1 MRRGGNVEEYVLD
14 VRKKRGIVIFGLIDP
29 DPLKVDISKDAIRKC
44 ISTDI
49 DVFLVGGSSL
59 VDQYHVDSMIEEI
72 RAQSEKP
79 IVLFPGNVNG
89 LSPKADAVLF
99 ILLLNSDDPYYIVG
113 AQILGA
119 PLIHRYGLEV
129 FPTAYIVLFSDSA
142 VAHVGRARGIP
153 PNKPELISMYALAAN
168 MFGSRFMYLEGGSG
182 TSTHVP
188 GGIVEEARKS
198 FNGFLMVGGGLRDIS
213 SIGEVIAS
221 GADGIVLGTVL
232 EAFDLEDLGELIM
245 AARNVGKGRD

>member
-1 MRRGGNVEEYVLD
+1 MKGEGVEGYVWD
-14 VRKKRGIVIFGLIDP
+14 IRKEKGVVIFGLIDP
-29 DPLKVDISKDAIRKC
+29 DPLKEDISKRAIRKC
-44 ISTDI
+44 IDMDI

-59 VDQYHVDSMIEEI
+59 VDQYHVDSIVEEI
-72 RAQSEKP
+72 RAQSRKP

-99 ILLLNSDDPYYIVG
+99 MLLLNSDDPYYIVG
-113 AQILGA
+113 AQVLGA

-153 PNKPELISMYALAAN
+153 PNKPELVSMYALAAN

-182 TSTHVP
+182 ASAHVP
-188 GGIVEEARKS
+188 GGIVAEARKS
-198 FNGFLMVGGGLRDIS
+198 FDGFLIVGGGLRDANSIS
-213 SIGEVIAS
+213 EVVAS

-232 EAFDLEDLGELIM
+232 EVFDLEDLGKLVM
-245 AARNVGKGRD
+245 AARSVGKGRG